1 MNSTAVNNNETI
13 KRAFIQKQNEK
24 SGNTAEKKNLGK
36 DAFLTMM
43 IAQLKNQDPMKPM
56 DGTQFTTQLAQF
68 SALEQAL
75 NTNTNLAS
83 IKKSLET
90 SETDDSVFDYIG
102 KEVTSDGNP
111 MKLVDGSLVGGFFTT
126 EKSAEVSIIVYD
138 SQGNKV
144 RQMFP
149 KNVSAGT
156 HGIGWDGRNDKS
168 EPLGD
173 GLYRYKAIGKDS
185 KGEYVRI
192 GTSISGIADSII
204 FRNKKPFLQVD
215 GKSIDPGNVV
225 KVKTTNNK
233 NNKI

>member
-13 KRAFIQKQNEK
+13 KRAFIQKQNDK
-24 SGNTAEKKNLGK
+24 SAKTDDKKPLGK

-102 KEVTSDGNP
+102 KEVTSNGNP

-156 HGIGWDGRNDKS
+156 HDIGWDGRNDKN

-173 GLYRYKAIGKDS
+173 GLYRFKAIGKDS
-185 KGEYVRI
+185 KGEYVRL

-215 GKSIDPGNVV
+215 GKNIDPGNVV